1 MRVILKQR
9 AKKLLVSDQLGSRV
23 LFTAAPA
30 APTHALPDPGG
41 SPSQARG
48 CLHHPAPS
56 RHLRPGLRPPG
67 SWLPGVPTETPRQS
81 PGRARPRPRSGAGVR
96 IAPSGPRGLRPAG
109 CPRPR
114 SSPAAAHPGR
124 VSRGDT
130 SGSAARRRATRV
142 RTGRGRRRAH
152 LRCRD
157 RASVLW
163 PAPTSAVAP
172 VPAPPALAL
181 AGGPLTLP
189 RGVPEVPGVSGSG
202 AESRRRALQIQTI
215 TPIQIWR

>member
-1 MRVILKQR
+1 MYYSPLPLPPRPTPYLTPVE
-9 AKKLLVSDQLGSRV
+9 
-23 LFTAAPA
+23 APARPGA
-30 APTHALPDPGG
+30 APTT
-41 SPSQARG
+41 Q
-48 CLHHPAPS
+48 
-56 RHLRPGLRPPG
+56 RPPETCVQDAARQAPG
-67 SWLPGVPTETPRQS
+67 SREFPPRSHARAQDEPG
-81 PGRARPRPRSGAGVR
+81 RPRPRSGAGGR
-96 IAPSGPRGLRPAG
+96 IAPSGPRGLRPSG

-114 SSPAAAHPGR
+114 RSPAAAHPGR

-163 PAPTSAVAP
+163 PAPTFAVAP
-172 VPAPPALAL
+172 VPAPPAFAL

-189 RGVPEVPGVSGSG
+189 RDVPEVPGVSGSG